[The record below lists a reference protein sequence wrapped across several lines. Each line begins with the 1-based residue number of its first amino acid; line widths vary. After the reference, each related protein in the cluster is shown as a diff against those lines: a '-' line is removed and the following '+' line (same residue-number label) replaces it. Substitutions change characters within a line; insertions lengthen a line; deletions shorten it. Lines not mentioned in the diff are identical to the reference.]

1 MGKELLRN
9 GRAMRANVAGNGIPV
24 GHAFGR
30 WFGFRLYV
38 LWIVLKLVGFALRP
52 LPFPKQRYAV
62 ESLADK
68 VREGWRLG
76 ARVRAVRN
84 LRYEEFETG
93 GHHFHMT
100 VPEKTASVISRWVTS
115 VAK

>member
-1 MGKELLRN
+1 MG
-9 GRAMRANVAGNGIPV
+9 NVSGNGIPFT
-24 GHAFGR
+24 HAFGR

-38 LWIVLKLVGFALRP
+38 LWMFLKLVGFALRS
-52 LPFPKQRYAV
+52 LPFPKQRHAV
-62 ESLADK
+62 QTLADK

-76 ARVRAVRN
+76 TRIRAVQN

-100 VPEKTASVISRWVTS
+100 VPDKTASVISRWVTTAS
-115 VAK
+115 R